1 MKLLIVEDDP
11 SLRKVLTELL
21 QTEISDAEILEADN
35 LDDAVKII
43 CSPEPRVPNPES
55 RVPSPESRPPSAES
69 RSGIAGILTDGT
81 FPTWPERTLPRPWN
95 HPAPNW
101 VGLAGW
107 AEKKHIPLVVLTGA
121 EDVADHARR
130 VRVPVFMKPLEVHK
144 AIARLRA
151 LVVPKALRENP
162 AVAEVDLD
170 NEETK
175 RRKWEVGNRK

>member
-11 SLRKVLTELL
+11 SLR
-21 QTEISDAEILEADN
+21 EILAELVQGEIPEAETFVRDN
-35 LDDAVKII
+35 LNDAVEVINYKT
-43 CSPEPRVPNPES
+43 
-55 RVPSPESRPPSAES
+55 
-69 RSGIAGILTDGT
+69 IAGILTDGT
-81 FPTWPERTLPRPWN
+81 FPTYPQGLVSGHWNRPK
-95 HPAPNW
+95 PNW

-121 EDVADHARR
+121 GEVAEHARR
-130 VRVPVFMKPLEVHK
+130 VGVPVFMKPLEVHK
-144 AIARLRA
+144 AIACLRA

-170 NEETK
+170 NEEVK